1 MYPIERQQKIV
12 KMVRTQKVVKHSEL
26 TEALQISMETLR
38 RDIQVLVQQ
47 GLVEKFYGG
56 IKEIEQSVTETLIEQ
71 RMVSQLNEKV
81 AIAKEC
87 AEMIEEGDCI
97 FLDSGSS
104 TYQIA
109 KFLCH
114 MKNITVIT
122 NSLPIAMELLSTSV
136 EVIIMGGKV
145 RHSERSIIAYDF
157 LLQYDQLN
165 ISKAFICTSGIS
177 LKNGLS
183 DFSFEEAIMRRKIVQ
198 IAQSIYV
205 VADYTKFERDVT
217 VKICPLSNVDYL
229 ITDAHLNDDIFKQYI
244 EAGINIKRIPLL

>member
-1 MYPIERQQKIV
+1 MYPIERQKKIV
-12 KMVRTQKVVKHSEL
+12 EIVHSQQVVKHSEL
-26 TEALQISMETLR
+26 TETLQISMETLR

-56 IKEIEQSVTETLIEQ
+56 IKKIEQPVTETLIEQ
-71 RMVSQLNEKV
+71 RMVNQLEEKT
-81 AIAKEC
+81 AIAKAC
-87 AEMIEEGDCI
+87 VALIQEGDCI

-109 KFLCH
+109 KFLDN
-114 MKNITVIT
+114 MKNLTVLT
-122 NSLPIAMELLSTSV
+122 NSLPIAMELLNTSV
-136 EVIIMGGKV
+136 EVILMGGKV
-145 RHSERSIIAYDF
+145 RHSEKSIVAYDF

-183 DFSFEEAIMRRKIVQ
+183 DFSLEEAITRRKIVQ
-198 IAQSIYV
+198 IAQKIYV

-217 VKICPLSNVDYL
+217 VKICPLSNTDYL
-229 ITDAHLNDDIFKQYI
+229 ITDAHLNDDIYKQYKD
-244 EAGINIKRIPLL
+244 AGINITRVPL